1 DQERD
6 VRRAVFDRT
15 QGHVEGT
22 ALWLHGLY
30 DWAHSRG
37 GNALR
42 VGVDRKGVL
51 GGIDGGLGGLR
62 VGVMGGYVDGDLHV
76 RDQGASATQKTKLV
90 GVYAGWE
97 SGPLSL
103 RGGGNW
109 SWHDVDTSRAIAFP
123 GLTGTAAAS
132 YDAQSGQL
140 FGEIAYDLLG
150 GPLRLEPF
158 AGLAHVRSRTE
169 AFTETGSAG
178 ALNVG
183 RETRDANFATLGLR
197 FGGEMGAGTG
207 TTIRPRVS
215 AAWQRGWG
223 DLTGTTS
230 AAFGAGG
237 ASFGLTGAGIGR
249 DTLVLDGGLDADLGG
264 GLSVGASAN
273 ATVSNRWSSTG
284 LRAILGLH
292 F

>member
-1 DQERD
+1 
-6 VRRAVFDRT
+6 
-15 QGHVEGT
+15 
-22 ALWLHGLY
+22 
-30 DWAHSRG
+30 
-37 GNALR
+37 
-42 VGVDRKGVL
+42 
-51 GGIDGGLGGLR
+51 
-62 VGVMGGYVDGDLHV
+62 MGGYVDGDLHV